1 MQLPAR
7 QAQNFPKVGVIKAC
21 FPFCAC
27 RLPPSD
33 APPLPLS
40 VFHYNSFGSSPD
52 LSIKIDATSDGIRK
66 LYDARNP

>member
-1 MQLPAR
+1 VQLPAR

-27 RLPPSD
+27 RLLPSD
-33 APPLPLS
+33 APPLYLS
-40 VFHYNSFGSSPD
+40 VFYEQPCGISPGQ
-52 LSIKIDATSDGIRK
+52 SIKIDSTSDGIRK